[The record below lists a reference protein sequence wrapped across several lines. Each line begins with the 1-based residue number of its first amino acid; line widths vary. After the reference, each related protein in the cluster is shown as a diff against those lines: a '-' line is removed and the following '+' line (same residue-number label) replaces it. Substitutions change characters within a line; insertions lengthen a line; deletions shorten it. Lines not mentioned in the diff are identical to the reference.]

1 VSDRDR
7 ILTSPAPSHPFSPFE
22 ETDSLRAPEEP
33 APGFREGLP
42 LTYRMRADA
51 HYVEQLDAPSAAVTV
66 QHVAVQAIDVSDA
79 PPAQPDPSL
88 VDSIRRVGVLEPLVV
103 QRNNGRYTTIT
114 GRGRLAAAKAAG
126 LRDVPCLVHH
136 IGDDK
141 ARILRDAVA
150 RRTSAPEA
158 QSNRLL
164 RECNAE
170 IAHSLSA
177 LGSCAGLLGPT
188 TPPLTR
194 TVAADLIHAEVWRA
208 TCLLQGA
215 AVLKDPVTLMCSP
228 AFPREVVQ
236 RVIGSVAVQ
245 GRLRPIPIDVEVTV
259 QDARALL
266 ADEELL
272 VRGVASLLLA
282 TMTLLDGVSGAR
294 VAVVATA
301 DRGRFTLSV
310 SQSLVIVEESAAE
323 RARVPSAFASSEF
336 ALALSVAALRRIV
349 EAHDGRLS
357 VARVGAGARV
367 SLDLPLEA
375 PAA

>member
-7 ILTSPAPSHPFSPFE
+7 ILTSPASSHPFSPFE
-22 ETDSLRAPEEP
+22 ETDSLGAPEEP
-33 APGFREGLP
+33 AQGFREGLP

-51 HYVEQLDAPSAAVTV
+51 HYVEQLDAPSAAVTI
-66 QHVAVQAIDVSDA
+66 QYVAVQAIDVSDA
-79 PPAQPDPSL
+79 SSAEPDPSL
-88 VDSIRRVGVLEPLVV
+88 VDSIRRVGVLEPLVI

-114 GRGRLAAAKAAG
+114 GQNRLAAARAAG

-141 ARILRDAVA
+141 ARILRDALIP
-150 RRTSAPEA
+150 RTSAPEA
-158 QSNRLL
+158 QSHRLL
-164 RECNAE
+164 RECDAE

-177 LGSCAGLLGPT
+177 LGSCAGLLGAA
-188 TPPLTR
+188 TPRLTR

-208 TCLLQGA
+208 TCLLQA
-215 AVLKDPVTLMCSP
+215 ATVLKEPVALMRSQV
-228 AFPREVVQ
+228 FPREVVQ
-236 RVIGSVAVQ
+236 RVLSSVAVQ
-245 GRLRPIPIDVEVTV
+245 RRLRPIPIDVEVTV

-294 VAVVATA
+294 VAVTATA
-301 DRGRFTLSV
+301 DRGRFILSV
-310 SQSLVIVEESAAE
+310 SQSLVIADELAAE
-323 RARVPSAFASSEF
+323 HACVPSAFASDEF
-336 ALALSVAALRRIV
+336 AVALSVAALRRIV
-349 EAHDGRLS
+349 KAHDGRLS

-367 SLDLPLEA
+367 SLDLPLEV

>member
-7 ILTSPAPSHPFSPFE
+7 VITSPASSHPFSPFDE
-22 ETDSLRAPEEP
+22 PDSLRSPEEQ
-33 APGFREGLP
+33 ANGLREGLP

-66 QHVAVQAIDVSDA
+66 QYVAVQAIDASDA
-79 PPAQPDPSL
+79 SSVEPDASL
-88 VDSIRRVGVLEPLVV
+88 VDSIRRVGVLEPLVI

-114 GRGRLAAAKAAG
+114 GQNRLAAAKAAG

-141 ARILRDAVA
+141 ARILRDAVVT
-150 RRTSAPEA
+150 RTSAPEA

-164 RECNAE
+164 RECDAE

-177 LGSCAGLLGPT
+177 LGSCAGLLGVA
-188 TPPLTR
+188 TPRLTR

-208 TCLLQGA
+208 TCLLQA
-215 AVLKDPVTLMCSP
+215 ATVLKDPVTLTRSQV
-228 AFPREVVQ
+228 FPREVVQ
-236 RVIGSVAVQ
+236 RVISSLAVQ
-245 GRLRPIPIDVEVTV
+245 RRLRPIPIDVEVTAH
-259 QDARALL
+259 DPRALL
-266 ADEELL
+266 GDEELL

-294 VAVVATA
+294 VAVIATA
-301 DRGRFTLSV
+301 NAGRFVLSV
-310 SQSLVIVEESAAE
+310 SQSLVIADESA
-323 RARVPSAFASSEF
+323 SAFASGEF
-336 ALALSVAALRRIV
+336 AVALSIAALRRIV

-357 VARVGAGARV
+357 VARAGAGTRV
-367 SLDLPLEA
+367 SLDLPLEIPVA
-375 PAA
+375 